1 MTRITILL
9 VALLI
14 SLLSGCSSTLNPAG
28 SGEFSCP
35 GMPGV
40 MCKTPGQVY
49 RMTEGDRLDPS
60 ALEPKTVSVKRVNPA
75 VSINDANT
83 PMPIREPA
91 KVMRIWIAPFT
102 DKNDDLHWPSY
113 VYTEIQERKW
123 SFGNP
128 DFKEM
133 NPVVPY
139 KNLSAGYAAQ
149 PSATS
154 KTKQAAPQS
163 SVALPSTSENP

>member
-1 MTRITILL
+1 MKQLAIIL
-9 VALLI
+9 VLL
-14 SLLSGCSSTLNPAG
+14 LTGCANPLNTAG
-28 SGEFSCP
+28 TGEYSCP

-49 RMTEGDRLDPS
+49 KMTEGDTLDISALDP
-60 ALEPKTVSVKRVNPA
+60 KVDTIKRNDLTA
-75 VSINDANT
+75 SISDSNT

-91 KVMRIWIAPFT
+91 KVMRVWIAPFT

-113 VYTEIQERKW
+113 VYTEIQMRKW

-128 DFKEM
+128 DFKAM

-139 KNLSAGYAAQ
+139 KNLSASSAAQ
-149 PSATS
+149 PSAAA
-154 KTKQAAPQS
+154 TKQAVLQS
-163 SVALPSTSENP
+163 SAALPPSYENP

>member
-1 MTRITILL
+1 M
-9 VALLI
+9 
-14 SLLSGCSSTLNPAG
+14 NPAG

-49 RMTEGDRLDPS
+49 KMTEGDTLDPS
-60 ALEPKTVSVKRVNPA
+60 ALAPIIPKTVSGKRTNPIA
-75 VSINDANT
+75 QIADANT

-91 KVMRIWIAPFT
+91 KVMRVWITPWT
-102 DKNDDLHWPSY
+102 DKNNDLNWPSF
-113 VYTEIQERKW
+113 VYTEIEQRKW
-123 SFGNP
+123 SFGNL
-128 DFKEM
+128 DFKAM

-139 KNLSAGYAAQ
+139 KNMSASAAAQ

-154 KTKQAAPQS
+154 KPKQAASQS
-163 SVALPSTSENP
+163 SAALPPSSENP

>member
-1 MTRITILL
+1 MKRISILL
-9 VALLI
+9 V
-14 SLLSGCSSTLNPAG
+14 SLLTGCASTLNTAG
-28 SGEFSCP
+28 TGEFACP

-49 RMTEGDRLDPS
+49 KMTEGNTLDASVLAP
-60 ALEPKTVSVKRVNPA
+60 EPKVVSAKKINPVA
-75 VSINDANT
+75 SVADANT

-91 KVMRIWIAPFT
+91 KVMRVWIAPWT

-113 VYTEIQERKW
+113 IYTEIQQRKW

-128 DFKEM
+128 DFKAM
-133 NPVVPY
+133 SPVVPY
-139 KNLSAGYAAQ
+139 KNLSASAAAQ

-154 KTKQAAPQS
+154 KAKQPASQS
-163 SVALPSTSENP
+163 NAVLPTPSENP